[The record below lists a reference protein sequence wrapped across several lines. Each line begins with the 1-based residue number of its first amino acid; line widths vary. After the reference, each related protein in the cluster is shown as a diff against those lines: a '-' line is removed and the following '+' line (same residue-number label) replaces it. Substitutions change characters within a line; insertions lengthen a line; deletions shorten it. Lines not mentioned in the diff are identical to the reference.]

1 MLSHYFIVLIC
12 MYSAMADSDWGYRN
26 DYIKQDNVLPTEWH
40 ASSDKCGGAQQSPIN
55 VIFGDTTFD
64 STLKEINIKRS
75 ESDAS
80 NDEFWTIQN
89 NGHTAKLSSNKKYT
103 MDLNSEMFEFL
114 QMHFHWRGSEHF
126 VNGEKFAGELHLVH
140 KSLNRTGMY
149 AVIGFFIELVPTDNS
164 DMKPIVNSLK
174 EIKEYQSETTIADM
188 KLEHILPFSITNY
201 YRYFGSLTTPSCDE
215 VVEWNVVD
223 RPVIGISETQ
233 MLEFQALRDRHGYN
247 ILTNSRPIQSTNKRA
262 VKRSFFPNSRSFQR
276 SASGVASSA
285 NINASSSFMFIC
297 ALGLFFKSF

>member
-89 NGHTAKLSSNKKYT
+89 NGHTGKH
-103 MDLNSEMFEFL
+103 D
-114 QMHFHWRGSEHF
+114 
-126 VNGEKFAGELHLVH
+126 
-140 KSLNRTGMY
+140 
-149 AVIGFFIELVPTDNS
+149 I
-164 DMKPIVNSLK
+164 IV
-174 EIKEYQSETTIADM
+174 
-188 KLEHILPFSITNY
+188 
-201 YRYFGSLTTPSCDE
+201 
-215 VVEWNVVD
+215 
-223 RPVIGISETQ
+223 
-233 MLEFQALRDRHGYN
+233 
-247 ILTNSRPIQSTNKRA
+247 
-262 VKRSFFPNSRSFQR
+262 
-276 SASGVASSA
+276 
-285 NINASSSFMFIC
+285 
-297 ALGLFFKSF
+297 